1 MSYGTMFLIVN
12 VIGGIF
18 VVGGYVVGFSLFSE
32 AKETMWGGINSSQ
45 KPIFQIS
52 MIFAALGY
60 LLFCYIAMF
69 KFGHNWSNL
78 MDIDAVIVLIL
89 SASFLMS
96 AALWLPLGIWYQET
110 GVRTAFVLMVLVL
123 WVTALSLLA
132 ITLLLVFREMEISLV
147 TKVIACLGIG
157 YITFHCLVF
166 DAIIWVL
173 KFPR

>member
-1 MSYGTMFLIVN
+1 
-12 VIGGIF
+12 
-18 VVGGYVVGFSLFSE
+18 
-32 AKETMWGGINSSQ
+32 
-45 KPIFQIS
+45 
-52 MIFAALGY
+52 
-60 LLFCYIAMF
+60 
-69 KFGHNWSNL
+69 

-89 SASFLMS
+89 SASFLIS

-110 GVRTAFVLMVLVL
+110 GVRTAFGLMVLVL

-147 TKVIACLGIG
+147 TKVTACLGIG

-173 KFPR
+173 RFPR